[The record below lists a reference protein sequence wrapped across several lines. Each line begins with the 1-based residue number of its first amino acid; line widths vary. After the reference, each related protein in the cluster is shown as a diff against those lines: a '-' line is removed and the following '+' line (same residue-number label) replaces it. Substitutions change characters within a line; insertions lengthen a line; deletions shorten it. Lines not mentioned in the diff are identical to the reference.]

1 MLHKVFAL
9 TSFFLIG
16 GTTAPSSTSVPRTA
30 LTPAIVQASTTP
42 KANVRWYTWEEAV
55 EASKAEPRKI
65 FVDIY
70 TDWCGWC
77 KVMDEKTFQHP
88 TIAKMLNEDYYAVK
102 LDAEMR
108 EDIVFKD
115 YRFKYIPNG
124 RRGYHQ
130 LAYELLNGRLSY
142 PSIVVLDESFDRIL
156 VAPGYQKPE
165 DFKYVLSFAAGNHYQ
180 SMSWK
185 AYRNSIN

>member
-16 GTTAPSSTSVPRTA
+16 GNPNTAPSRAVDA
-30 LTPAIVQASTTP
+30 LPAPAVTEA
-42 KANVRWYTWEEAV
+42 KAAVRWYTWEEAV
-55 EASKAEPRKI
+55 EAAETEPRKI
-65 FVDIY
+65 FVDVY

-88 TIAKMLNEDYYAVK
+88 TIAKMLNEDYYPVK

-108 EDIVFKD
+108 EDVVFKD
-115 YRFKYIPNG
+115 YRFKYVPNG

-142 PSIVVLDESFDRIL
+142 PSVVMLDESFDRIL

-165 DFKYVLSFAAGNHYQ
+165 DFKYILSFVSGNHYQ
-180 SMSWK
+180 SMSWQ
-185 AYRNSIN
+185 AYRRTAQN